1 MSKEIVYD
9 CDTCAYVGHAITEEP
24 CNSCNPQN
32 CKYEPIEKEGVSKND
47 A

>member
-9 CDTCAYVGHAITEEP
+9 CDTCAYVGHAIPEDP